1 MDREIIIDNPIY
13 TRKKEIISGKLGM
26 SNTSLGLEFYNLGYI
41 TQYDGL
47 TPEQF
52 DGTDEGIYPRPFQIR
67 LRLTASF

>member
-1 MDREIIIDNPIY
+1 MSS
-13 TRKKEIISGKLGM
+13 TRLGM
-26 SNTSLGLEFYNLGYI
+26 EFYNLGYI
-41 TQYDGL
+41 TKYDGL